1 MKINFLTHSKFNNFS
16 KYQIKVDDKLSRGK
30 AVTNPFKLRKMKKN
44 GITQIIDLR
53 NSSFVERP
61 IERIFCKL
69 LGIKYLNYK
78 YKHRL
83 NTLPEGDFFEK
94 INDTITANK
103 GKTYIHCQYGKR
115 RTGICVAVYEKEV
128 LKRGKDEIIRHL
140 IRFGYKELQKG
151 KSTTKLKKLQ
161 SIYNDFLEKYYP
173 NEK

>member
-69 LGIKYLNYK
+69 LGIKYLKYKYHNNYK
-78 YKHRL
+78 QKENIYS
-83 NTLPEGDFFEK
+83 LPIWEK
-94 INDTITANK
+94 TNGNLR
-103 GKTYIHCQYGKR
+103 C
-115 RTGICVAVYEKEV
+115 
-128 LKRGKDEIIRHL
+128 
-140 IRFGYKELQKG
+140 
-151 KSTTKLKKLQ
+151 
-161 SIYNDFLEKYYP
+161 SI
-173 NEK
+173 